1 MCFIFYRGYD
11 DRGED
16 RGYGRGSGYGG
27 RESSREEE
35 EYSHRL
41 QMANRRMEEAS
52 SQSVRTLH
60 DCLRMGSDT
69 AVELDRQAEALDRTE
84 SRLDEM
90 HVNLDQSKRNMR
102 LIKSPFGGVANY
114 FARRKATK
122 EITDPKLPKSQSQSR
137 SKSSRSPSGS
147 RSAGPQSMAAMKST
161 GNATVDKNCEE
172 MSKALHQLKGVGEL
186 IGQQLDDSDA
196 QLDRIQYKMDRTD
209 VKVQKLNKDIK
220 RQL

>member
-1 MCFIFYRGYD
+1 MCFIFYRGYE

-84 SRLDEM
+84 RRLDEM
-90 HVNLDQSKRNMR
+90 HVDLDQSKRNMR

-122 EITDPKLPKSQSQSR
+122 EITDPKLPKSQSR
-137 SKSSRSPSGS
+137 SQSSRSSSGS